1 MDIGFYSFSEP
12 FKPGIDFYT
21 PDEAKEISVSIS
33 ITSSLNANFTMPI
46 RAALSAE
53 SNIAITSIKIA
64 YASAI
69 LDIDGATL
77 TLTEGIRIASTALS
91 GSVDLAVTIYK
102 DAFASASISSN
113 TTVNTNIT
121 KEAYAASVISANSN
135 VVTNITKE
143 AFTSLA
149 ISSNSNVVALATP
162 LRISSSA
169 LSAESNVTTNIT
181 KIALASVSIE
191 ASITSFVTI
200 AQEILKAQVAIDIS
214 SNVVATMTKDSF
226 AASIISPSSTVTT
239 IARKIKFASS
249 TINSNVNLTVLGKIV
264 LLTAKINQLFNN
276 TTITVQTI
284 KFSNTIVAYGETT
297 TVDFSSI
304 RSLLML
310 DGVPLTNQNRKLDVS
325 AAPIFIENLNWQ
337 GDASRYYKNASANS
351 AAKRTFNLQW
361 TFIPN
366 FENKTVDLRASRN
379 FLNKKSKDGDVHT
392 LTILK
397 QDEDGTTPYT
407 EESVDVLIVNYS
419 ENLIRRDLVDDVYY
433 FDCSMSLQE
442 V

>member
-1 MDIGFYSFSEP
+1 MEFGFYSFSEP
-12 FKPGIDFYT
+12 FKPGIDFFT
-21 PDEAKEISVSIS
+21 PDEALTLTVVIAV
-33 ITSSLNANFTMPI
+33 
-46 RAALSAE
+46 E
-53 SNIAITSIKIA
+53 SNLTTTITKTAFAQSNISSDSNVSTIARRIIFASSSIVA
-64 YASAI
+64 
-69 LDIDGATL
+69 DGATL
-77 TLTEGIRIASTALS
+77 TLGTR
-91 GSVDLAVTIYK
+91 VKLAQV
-102 DAFASASISSN
+102 
-113 TTVNTNIT
+113 
-121 KEAYAASVISANSN
+121 
-135 VVTNITKE
+135 
-143 AFTSLA
+143 A
-149 ISSNSNVVALATP
+149 ISIDSNS
-162 LRISSSA
+162 S
-169 LSAESNVTTNIT
+169 TNIT
-181 KIALASVSIE
+181 KIAFASVSIE

-200 AQEILKAQVAIDIS
+200 AQEILKAQIAIDIS

-264 LLTAKINQLFNN
+264 LLTARINQLFNN
-276 TTITVQTI
+276 TTITVQTV
-284 KFSNTIVAYGETT
+284 KFSNTAIAYGETT

-379 FLNKKSKDGDVHT
+379 FLNKKSKDGDVHI